1 MKNIFGISAF
11 GLKDCVVQHGT
22 SCRELGFYLADAV
35 LPMNPFGRIRTGDEA
50 ENERTHTGL
59 YWPREARIQQG
70 KPLRRVPI
78 PFAWR
83 ALVEAGDRTIR
94 WSVGRGVSFIL
105 PRILASH
112 VTSLIVNGPHKKGQS
127 QNKDELNESR
137 NAIPVLAIPDNLD
150 EFGQENLIRE
160 LVALGYHRTT
170 LIWRPVA
177 AALSWLNKVE
187 GDLPSL
193 MGNSPRRMGMN
204 DHIHVI
210 YLGPD
215 AFEFT
220 TFRLQVR
227 EHKGFRYVLPLRDR
241 PNDLPHLTGMDWTG
255 KLIEDN
261 FKDIDHGA
269 FWQAFTSFT
278 EIWETISGRAWNQK
292 ELPKPWSIKQKWGLW
307 NPSPNL
313 YDRIYNIQEGP
324 CETLREILRA
334 SCRLDPVEVE
344 SWDSIETAFRKKLRQ
359 MAETF
364 PGGKLRGMI
373 ICGPLVSCEIPPWLV
388 SYMDA
393 FSARGLDF
401 NGKLTEPEANR
412 LWLCSD
418 CDDPIAEGAAIYG
431 QKTLKGIPSYL
442 DTMPQ
447 VSVLAQEKGRYIW
460 VPLLNAQ
467 EVIGGEE
474 FKAVIQGRFQLD
486 QDQKKLHAYLYKGP
500 LEKAQTELEDLLDT
514 QTIPFENISPCQA
527 RIVREVV
534 RKLGSKE
541 AVRQRGLFKG
551 DSNIARYGLYYSEAL
566 FSGEDGENNELIE
579 ASSDEMIKTPFR
591 RAIFNFPTVPT
602 RDVILDVEVRM
613 RPASGLAKVELVS
626 KDPSFMQGQKVRL
639 NYATMRRVAKLPKSR
654 RGWPRIQEIVVDP
667 KDDILIARKNLVNI
681 FERTS
686 PTAENYKTVI
696 DRIRDN
702 ILRGADQKS
711 IAGLWLYV
719 NTIAQDGQA
728 CTQEGNDIIGRIAS
742 KFESDF
748 YSFDMAGLAKRQ
760 VLMFSRASWLYTS
773 APSNVVAY
781 VKDILV
787 GDFSRKE
794 WAWATEAASRTF
806 VQKEEFRLL
815 FNVIT
820 NRAKRVVLGFESFP
834 IQTAR
839 AICRILMYRK
849 EGEKGLDSDMAQLFA
864 RRAIE
869 RLNKLQEQRK
879 FKILY
884 FQLIMLLLYL
894 LRFRKSDSSCF
905 DPDSTKTIEVFED
918 AMESMEKA
926 KMFFSRR
933 NEHYKAKRVQNII
946 DGFEKYL
953 HYEGTEDVLTVLG
966 DFAGDMV

>member
-1 MKNIFGISAF
+1 MKNVLGVSAF
-11 GLKDCVVQHGT
+11 GLKDCVVQHGK

-35 LPMNPFGRIRTGDEA
+35 LPMNPFGRIRSGNEA
-50 ENERTHTGL
+50 ENERIHTGL

-70 KPLRRVPI
+70 EPLRRVPI

-94 WSVGRGVSFIL
+94 WSIGRGVSFIL

-112 VTSLIVNGPHKKGQS
+112 VVSLITNDHHEKIRS
-127 QNKDELNESR
+127 QNKNESLDSR
-137 NAIPVLAIPDNLD
+137 NTFPVLAIPDNLD
-150 EFGQENLIRE
+150 EFGQEILIRE
-160 LVALGYHRTT
+160 LVALGYHRTM
-170 LIWRPVA
+170 LIWRQVA

-215 AFEFT
+215 AIEFT
-220 TFRLQVR
+220 TFRLRVR
-227 EHKGFRYVLPLRDR
+227 EHKDIRYVLPLRDR
-241 PNDLPHLTGMDWTG
+241 PNDLPRLTGMDWTG
-255 KLIEDN
+255 RLIEDN
-261 FKDIDHGA
+261 FKGIDYGA

-278 EIWETISGRAWNQK
+278 EVWEAIAGKAWNQEK
-292 ELPKPWSIKQKWGLW
+292 LPKPWSIKQKWALW
-307 NPSPNL
+307 NPSPSL

-324 CETLREILRA
+324 CETLREILRG
-334 SCRLDPVEVE
+334 SCRLNPVESE
-344 SWDSIETAFRKKLRQ
+344 SCESIETAFRKKLRH
-359 MAETF
+359 MTETL
-364 PGGKLRGMI
+364 PGGRLWGMI
-373 ICGPLVSCEIPPWLV
+373 ICGPLVPREIPPWLV
-388 SYMDA
+388 SGMDT
-393 FSARGLDF
+393 FSARGLNF
-401 NGKLTEPEANR
+401 NGCLSEPEAGR

-447 VSVLAQEKGRYIW
+447 VSILAQEKGQYTW
-460 VPLLNAQ
+460 VPLLDAQ

-474 FKAVIQGRFQLD
+474 FKALIQGRFQLD
-486 QDQKKLHAYLYKGP
+486 CGQKNLNAYLYKGP
-500 LEKAQTELEDLLDT
+500 LENAQTELEDPLDT
-514 QTIPFENISPCQA
+514 QTVPFEDITPCQA

-541 AVRQRGLFKG
+541 AIRQRGFFKG
-551 DSNIARYGLYYSEAL
+551 DSNVARYGLYYSESL
-566 FSGEDGENNELIE
+566 FSGKDGENNELID

-591 RAIFNFPTVPT
+591 RAIFDFPSVPT
-602 RDVILDVEVRM
+602 RDVALDVEVRM

-626 KDPSFMQGQKVRL
+626 KDPSFMQGQMVRL
-639 NYATMRRVAKLPKSR
+639 NYSTMRRVAKLPKSH

-667 KDDILIARKNLVNI
+667 RDDILITRKNLVNI
-681 FERTS
+681 FESTS
-686 PTAENYKTVI
+686 PTAENYKTII

-702 ILRGADQKS
+702 ILRGTDQKS

-719 NTIAQDGQA
+719 NTIDQDGKA
-728 CTQEGNDIIGRIAS
+728 CTQEGNEIIRRIAE
-742 KFESDF
+742 KFGSDF
-748 YSFDMAGLAKRQ
+748 YSLDIIGMTNRQ
-760 VLMFSRASWLYTS
+760 VMIFSRASWLYTS
-773 APSNVVAY
+773 APSNIVAY
-781 VKDILV
+781 VKNILV

-815 FNVIT
+815 FNVIK
-820 NRAKRVVLGFESFP
+820 NRAKRVFLGFEPFP

-869 RLNKLQEQRK
+869 RLYKLQEKRK

-884 FQLIMLLLYL
+884 FQLIMLLFYL
-894 LRFRKSDSSCF
+894 LRYRKSDSSCF
-905 DPDSTKTIEVFED
+905 DPDSPKTIEVFED
-918 AMESMEKA
+918 AMESMEEA
-926 KMFFSRR
+926 KRFFSRR
-933 NEHYKAKRVQNII
+933 NEHYSAKRVQNII

-966 DFAGDMV
+966 DLAGDMV